1 MQSAYQRDVSC
12 VYLACIVNV
21 SAPPKVRVYR
31 VCIGSVSGVYRGVS
45 HTRCN
50 DVSHVYPLCILC
62 VPMRIS
68 RVSYAYPMRIPCV
81 SYAYPPMCILCVSYV
96 YPMCIGCVSG
106 CIRVYPERI
115 APSNPLR
122 PSPSQHLSSP
132 APAPA
137 PAPAPPPAP
146 PPHPS
151 WQAWQ
156 PWQHWEHLWE
166 HHLPE
171 G

>member
-1 MQSAYQRDVSC
+1 MYRHHLKCVCIGCVSG
-12 VYLACIVNV
+12 
-21 SAPPKVRVYR
+21 VYR
-31 VCIGSVSGVYRGVS
+31 VCIG
-45 HTRCN
+45 
-50 DVSHVYPLCILC
+50 VYPTLDTMTYPMCILC
-62 VPMRIS
+62 VSYAFLCVSHAYPTRIPC
-68 RVSYAYPMRIPCV
+68 VSHAYPMRIL
-81 SYAYPPMCILCVSYV
+81 LCVSYV

-137 PAPAPPPAP
+137 PAPPPAP